1 MSRAEACLAVC
12 VFGMLFLATSCHE
25 SEKPGCQVGH
35 GKVCQTGSVLV
46 QTLAVRQRSE
56 EVINTFGEQ
65 EKDESSQMAEGFGST
80 VQKHGA
86 FQISTMDASY
96 DLGDGKKRWIVFDPE
111 ADPRVVSKLVNEC
124 KPSSMKVN
132 YAGKR
137 DVIMEGTEKE
147 TTEELDACREYLSAD
162 TMVEADAPMAL
173 IPEMPN
179 KEHVL
184 ESSAS
189 TSLWGLDRIDDRR
202 GLDSDYSPPYTG
214 KGVHVFV
221 ADTGIRVSHK
231 DFGNRATPAIDVTSG
246 NVKKCG
252 RTDTN
257 CAKDKHGHGTH
268 CAGTIGGETYGV
280 AKDVRLHAV
289 KVLNDKGSGSFS
301 WFVKALDWVVDEAG
315 DLRPGI
321 FSASLGGKG
330 SHPATG
336 AAIDTATKAGVMVVV
351 AAGNDR
357 DDACRYTPAGVG
369 SAITVGSTTFKV
381 GSTTKKPDWRSGF
394 SNYGRC
400 LNIFAPGSD
409 VYSAGHRSDTDSQR
423 MSGTSMACPHVA
435 GAAALLFEE
444 NPAMTVSIA
453 KTLLEN
459 RATKDEVA
467 DAKATSPNLLLF
479 VGTDNEPP
487 NPTPT
492 PAPQPPTPA
501 PGGCADKSKKCA
513 IWQQKGRCK
522 KLGVRK
528 RCQKTCNACCMD
540 LLKKCKRLKKRCS
553 EPAIKKNCP
562 LTCEMC
568 SK

>member
-12 VFGMLFLATSCHE
+12 VFGMLFHATSCHE

-65 EKDESSQMAEGFGST
+65 EQDESSQTAEGFGST
-80 VQKHGA
+80 LQKHGA
-86 FQISTMDASY
+86 FQISTVDDSY
-96 DLGDGKKRWIVFDPE
+96 DLGDGKKRWIVYDPE

-124 KPSSMKVN
+124 KPSSMKVI

-137 DVIMEGTEKE
+137 DVIMEGTEEEIK
-147 TTEELDACREYLSAD
+147 EELDACRKYLSAD

-179 KEHVL
+179 TEEHVL

-189 TSLWGLDRIDDRR
+189 SSLWGLDRIDDRR
-202 GLDSDYSPPYTG
+202 GLDSDYSPPNTG
-214 KGVHVFV
+214 EGVHVFV

-231 DFGNRATPAIDVTSG
+231 DFGNRAIPAIDVTSG

-257 CAKDKHGHGTH
+257 CANDKQGHGTH

-280 AKDVRLHAV
+280 AKKVKLHAV
-289 KVLNDKGSGSFS
+289 KVLNDRGSGSFS
-301 WFVKALDWVVDEAG
+301 WFVEALDWVVDEAA

-330 SHPATG
+330 SHPTTG
-336 AAIDTATKAGVMVVV
+336 AAIDKATKAGVMVVV

-369 SAITVGSTTFKV
+369 SAITVGSTT
-381 GSTTKKPDWRSGF
+381 SSDSRSGF

-400 LNIFAPGSD
+400 LDIFAPGSD
-409 VYSAGHRSDTDSQR
+409 IYSAGHRSNTDRQM

-444 NPAMTVSIA
+444 NPDMPVREAETKLKDS
-453 KTLLEN
+453 
-459 RATKDEVA
+459 ATKGKVT
-467 DAKATSPNLLLF
+467 DAKVKSPNLLLF

-487 NPTPT
+487 NPAPT
-492 PAPQPPTPA
+492 PPPQTPAPA
-501 PGGCADKSKKCA
+501 PGGCKDQSNRCA
-513 IWQQKGRCK
+513 IWQKRGRCK
-522 KLGVRK
+522 KFGVRK
-528 RCQKTCNACCMD
+528 KCQKTCKACCMD
-540 LLKKCKRLKKRCS
+540 LQKRCPRLKKRCS